1 METALTGCGGRAAG
15 MVISFDVAGVPAEF
29 RRNPH
34 TGRAELRVGD
44 EVIRLQS
51 PYQLSTQFE
60 FRTKR
65 AWRCRVG
72 EHDIEIVKTRPVMSG
87 GVRPQSYT
95 ISVDNTVVAEATG
108 M

>member
-1 METALTGCGGRAAG
+1 MGVKASVNRGVFEDAFST
-15 MVISFDVAGVPAEF
+15 SWVAGVPAEF

-34 TGRAELRVGD
+34 TGRAELHVGD

-60 FRTKR
+60 FRTR
-65 AWRCRVG
+65 RVRRRRLG
-72 EHDIEIVKTRPVMSG
+72 EHDVEIVKVRQIFSG
-87 GVRPQSYT
+87 GMRPQSYT